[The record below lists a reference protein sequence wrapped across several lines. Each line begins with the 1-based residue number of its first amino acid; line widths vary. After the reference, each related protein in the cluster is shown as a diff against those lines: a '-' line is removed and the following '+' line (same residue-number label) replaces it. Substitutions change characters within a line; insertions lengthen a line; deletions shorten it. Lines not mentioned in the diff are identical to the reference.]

1 MARPKKQ
8 QRAKEP
14 VTIRFK
20 QLAKGSKSIYLD
32 IYRDGVRSYEFL
44 KLYLIPERPGVEAD
58 KVANKTTM
66 DAANAIK
73 AQRIRDIVNG
83 EAGIKNLAGK
93 NLLLLDWMQQRQARA
108 DKAARDAGRT
118 TSNTAESYKTTAS
131 HLRRYIDAEYKGRAV
146 TLAKIDKDFCVGFAA
161 YLKTAKKSHYTKNG
175 QTIHQG
181 GAVLAETT
189 SALYYATFEA
199 AINEAY
205 KKGLISTNP
214 AALVE
219 DSEKP
224 TAPPVERDY
233 LTAEELKTLAAAKC
247 PNEQVRAAF
256 LFSCFCGL
264 RLSDVEGLTWAD
276 VHQDGENW
284 QIETRMQKTRQI
296 LYLPLSAEARRY
308 MPERGEKGPGDL
320 VFTLPKRVTT
330 QCDIRT
336 WVNRAGIAKNISFH
350 CARHTFATLA
360 LTQGADLYSIS
371 KLLGHTNVNTTQIY
385 AAIIDQKKQDDVNLL
400 NGIID

>member
-8 QRAKEP
+8 VRAKEP

-20 QLAKGSKSIYLD
+20 QLKDGRQSIYLD
-32 IYRDGVRSYEFL
+32 TYRDGVRSYEFL
-44 KLYLIPERPGVEAD
+44 KLYLNPGKTDEI
-58 KVANKTTM
+58 KTANAVSM

-73 AQRIRDIVNG
+73 AQRIRDILNG
-83 EAGIKNLAGK
+83 EAGIKSLGGK

-108 DKAARDAGRT
+108 EKAARDAGRT
-118 TSNTAESYKTTAS
+118 FSNTAETYKTAAV
-131 HLRRYIDAEYKGRAV
+131 HLRRYIESEYSGRAV
-146 TLAKIDKDFCVGFAA
+146 TLAKIDKDFCTGFAA

-189 SALYYATFEA
+189 SALYYSTFEA
-199 AINEAY
+199 ALNDAY
-205 KKGLISTNP
+205 KKGLISVNP

-224 TAPPVERDY
+224 TAPPAERDY
-233 LTAEELKTLAAAKC
+233 LTAEELKMLAAAKC

-264 RLSDVEGLTWAD
+264 RLSDIEGLTWAA
-276 VHQDGENW
+276 VHQDGDTW
-284 QIETRMQKTRQI
+284 QIETRMKKTRQI
-296 LYLPLSAEARRY
+296 LYLPLSEAARRY
-308 MPERGEKGPGDL
+308 MPERGDKGPEEL

-336 WVNRAGIAKNISFH
+336 WVNRTGMTKNISFH

-371 KLLGHTNVNTTQIY
+371 KLLGHTNVNTTQVY
-385 AAIIDQKKQDDVNLL
+385 AAIIDQKKQAAVNLL
-400 NGIID
+400 NGILD